1 MKKENIFWHED
12 DEYTVM
18 EDDGWKLIL
27 VMNHLKGRFH
37 YEILTPD
44 DCYLDYMNTD
54 ICETI
59 DFLNKMKTGVD
70 NE

>member
-1 MKKENIFWHED
+1 MKKEDVFWHEE
-12 DEYTVM
+12 DEYVVM
-18 EDDGWKLIL
+18 EDEGWKLIC
-27 VMNHLKGRFH
+27 VMNHYKGRFH
-37 YEILTPD
+37 YEVQTPD
-44 DCYLDYMNTD
+44 GYYLDYTNTD

>member
-1 MKKENIFWHED
+1 MKKEDVFWHEE

-18 EDDGWKLIL
+18 EDEGWKLIC
-27 VMNHLKGRFH
+27 VMNHYKGRFH
-37 YEILTPD
+37 YEVKTPD
-44 DCYLDYMNTD
+44 NYYLNYMNTD

>member
-1 MKKENIFWHED
+1 MKKEDVFWHEE

-44 DCYLDYMNTD
+44 GYYLDYMNTN